1 MIALHCMWQ
10 YRGVPNTTLDA
21 IRARLEAAFPG
32 AAIAVRDTTGTDDHF
47 EARVVS
53 SAFAG
58 RRQVERHRM
67 VYAALG
73 DLMRNAVHALSLVTE
88 ESKEP

>member
-1 MIALHCMWQ
+1 MCQ
-10 YRGVPNTTLDA
+10 YLPVPTTLDA
-21 IRARLEAAFPG
+21 IRERLLAAFPDSSIE
-32 AAIAVRDTTGTDDHF
+32 ARDTTGGDDHF
-47 EARVVS
+47 AVRVVS

-73 DLMRNAVHALSLVTE
+73 DLMRQQIHALSLTTD
-88 ESKEP
+88 ESTTP

>member
-1 MIALHCMWQ
+1 MCQ
-10 YRGVPNTTLDA
+10 YWAVPTTLDA
-21 IRARLEAAFPG
+21 IRERLQAAFPG
-32 AAIAVRDTTGTDDHF
+32 SPIDARDTTGGDDHF
-47 EARVVS
+47 AVRVVS

-73 DLMRNAVHALSLVTE
+73 DLMRQEIHALSLTTD
-88 ESKEP
+88 ESITT

>member
-1 MIALHCMWQ
+1 MC
-10 YRGVPNTTLDA
+10 
-21 IRARLEAAFPG
+21 
-32 AAIAVRDTTGTDDHF
+32 DTTGGDDHF

-58 RRQVERHRM
+58 RRAVERHRM

-73 DLMRNAVHALSLVTE
+73 DLMRKEIHALSLVTE
-88 ESKEP
+88 ESTTP

>member
-1 MIALHCMWQ
+1 MCQ
-10 YRGVPNTTLDA
+10 YQAVPTTLDA
-21 IRARLEAAFPG
+21 IRERLQAAFPG
-32 AAIAVRDTTGTDDHF
+32 AAIEVRDTTGTDDHF
-47 EARVVS
+47 DARVVS

-73 DLMRNAVHALSLVTE
+73 DLMRQQIHALSLTTD
-88 ESKEP
+88 ESTNP

>member
-1 MIALHCMWQ
+1 MCQ
-10 YRGVPNTTLDA
+10 YLPVPTTLDA
-21 IRARLEAAFPG
+21 IRERLQAAFPE
-32 AAIAVRDTTGTDDHF
+32 ASIEARDTTGGDDHF
-47 EARVVS
+47 AVRVVS

-73 DLMRNAVHALSLVTE
+73 DLMRQQIHALSLTTD
-88 ESKEP
+88 ESTTP

>member
-1 MIALHCMWQ
+1 MWQ
-10 YRGVPNTTLDA
+10 YQPVPTTLDA
-21 IRARLEAAFPG
+21 IRERLRAAFPD
-32 AAIAVRDTTGTDDHF
+32 ASIEVRDTTGGDDHF
-47 EARVVS
+47 DARVVS

-73 DLMRNAVHALSLVTE
+73 ELMRAQVHALSLTTE
-88 ESKEP
+88 ESNNP